1 MEQGDIVAAAVG
13 DPSGVDAVEL
23 GLVADVRTYP
33 GDDTN
38 LTYSKSPM
46 AMKRHFLIT
55 IAIAIGSH
63 SKSILYI
70 IQQSHYLFSGTT
82 RSV

>member
-1 MEQGDIVAAAVG
+1 MFSPRKPLHHSLYVCCAIHIAVEQGAIVAAAVG

-33 GDDTN
+33 GDDMN

-46 AMKRHFLIT
+46 AMKQCFVIGT
-55 IAIAIGSH
+55 FAIGSH
-63 SKSILYI
+63 
-70 IQQSHYLFSGTT
+70 
-82 RSV
+82 